1 MDLCDSVKIKLDV
14 KGIHQL
20 RQIGRV
26 VGVSFPTKKKKAEL
40 IDEIMAIAKNE
51 LEPCPR
57 STRGAPPKSDEYD
70 ADLVEEVNKCRQFY
84 SHIAEEMEESA
95 ERNTFT
101 VASPDEEEELI
112 YSGVLESTEKFWFVR
127 TQNMQITSANDV
139 FMHVSLDRKSVV

>member
-1 MDLCDSVKIKLDV
+1 MDLSDSVKIKLDV

-57 STRGAPPKSDEYD
+57 STRGAPPKSD
-70 ADLVEEVNKCRQFY
+70 
-84 SHIAEEMEESA
+84 
-95 ERNTFT
+95 
-101 VASPDEEEELI
+101 
-112 YSGVLESTEKFWFVR
+112 
-127 TQNMQITSANDV
+127 
-139 FMHVSLDRKSVV
+139 